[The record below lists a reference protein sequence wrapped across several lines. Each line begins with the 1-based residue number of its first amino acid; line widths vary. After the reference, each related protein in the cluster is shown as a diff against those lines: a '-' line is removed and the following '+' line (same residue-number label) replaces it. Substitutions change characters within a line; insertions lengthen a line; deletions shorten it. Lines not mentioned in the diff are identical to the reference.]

1 MSEPSADPPVPPS
14 QPPTDDKGEGSSA
27 GTTNVA
33 ASPAEGESKPET
45 AAEDVK
51 MEEDKPKE
59 DTFEDIPEGVLN
71 VGVVAYPHCEAE
83 RRVQSAIQ
91 C

>member
-1 MSEPSADPPVPPS
+1 V
-14 QPPTDDKGEGSSA
+14 
-27 GTTNVA
+27 
-33 ASPAEGESKPET
+33 
-45 AAEDVK
+45 EDVK

-71 VGVVAYPHCEAE
+71 VGLAAYLHWAKC
-83 RRVQSAIQ
+83 RVP

>member
-33 ASPAEGESKPET
+33 AAPAEGDSKPET
-45 AAEDVK
+45 AAEDVN

-83 RRVQSAIQ
+83 CRVQSAIQ